1 MRVSESMF
9 FTARFA
15 RAAEFAEEKY
25 VFFSADPRGICF
37 AFHGAG
43 RAEKKIMYAL
53 VIHKNHSMAIK
64 RSKVYARSVRPSPIM
79 SPYGHSEKKAG
90 FVKDPAFDPR

>member
-1 MRVSESMF
+1 MRVSESML

-25 VFFSADPRGICF
+25 IFFSAE
-37 AFHGAG
+37 

-53 VIHKNHSMAIK
+53 VIRKNHSMVIK
-64 RSKVYARSVRPSPIM
+64 SIYSSKKVILP
-79 SPYGHSEKKAG
+79 
-90 FVKDPAFDPR
+90 